1 MKSINRILIASLSI
15 AACLFLGACSDDD
28 EKAPVEFSFTALN
41 GADTSLLDEQN
52 EVIGSFELDITG
64 DWSLYSDKIWAT
76 LSLDSAGEFFNDL
89 RGREGKYTV
98 YVKVTNEARTF
109 NGSQA
114 VITLLAGDREEVVAT
129 VVRPAKSYAFGAIDA
144 EGAGIESLN
153 IGYDA
158 ESWVGFDANFDC
170 AIISYPQWMNE
181 PLATDGGYTVSVAD
195 DYQPMPQSGELLFGN
210 VDGTIRYSLPVAY
223 SGMDPKKMVIESDYS
238 PWGWYV
244 TLDGKSFSLESN
256 DPSGE
261 TVVTTV
267 EESLCFTVKC
277 LNYDCRFVMLEER
290 DGVLYTS
297 SSDDETAWVNV
308 LRGEEEKS
316 RVSVSVEPF
325 DATTTSR
332 SRSGYL
338 FAVPAALYENFMT
351 ALAANP
357 NSLEF
362 VDAHISFVLLQIT
375 QKDLEGTMGFEITDA
390 SGSAVECVAE
400 EEFYE
405 WLCSEYSITD
415 VATATLVPGERYTL
429 NTKLTP
435 ADWAKNFGLSY
446 LDGGTV
452 RISRWSVETALGE
465 DGLYR
470 ISLTVPATLDE
481 PVILRLYTP
490 QIINIKAL
498 VIRPATN

>member
-1 MKSINRILIASLSI
+1 MKNMNRILIASLSI
-15 AACLFLGACSDDD
+15 AACLFLGACTDDE
-28 EKAPVEFSFTALN
+28 EKAPVEFSFTALD
-41 GADTSLLDEQN
+41 GADTSLLDEQD
-52 EVIGSFELDITG
+52 EVIGSFELDATG

-76 LSLDSAGEFFNDL
+76 LSLDYDGEFFNDL
-89 RGREGKYTV
+89 RGNEGKYTV

-114 VITLLAGDREEVVAT
+114 VITVLAGDREEVVAT

-195 DYQPMPQSGELLFGN
+195 DCQPMPQNGELLFGN
-210 VDGTIRYSLPVAY
+210 ADGTIKYSLPVAY
-223 SGMDPKKMVIESDYS
+223 SGMDPEKIVIGSDYN

-244 TLDGKSFSLESN
+244 TLDGKSFSFESN

-267 EESLCFTVKC
+267 EGCLDFTVKC
-277 LNYDCRFVMLEER
+277 LNYDCRFIMLEEH
-290 DGVLYTS
+290 DSVLYAS

-308 LRGEEEKS
+308 LRSDEEKS

-325 DATTTSR
+325 DATTANR
-332 SRSGYL
+332 SRTGYL
-338 FAVPAALYENFMT
+338 FAVPAALYENFMA

-357 NSLEF
+357 KSLEF
-362 VDAHISFVLLQIT
+362 VDEHLSFVLLQIT
-375 QKDLEGTMGFEITDA
+375 QKDLKGTVGFEITDA
-390 SGSAVECVAE
+390 SGAAVECVAE
-400 EEFYE
+400 EEHYE

-415 VATATLVPGERYTL
+415 VTTATLVPGERYTL

-435 ADWAKNFGLSY
+435 AEWAKNFGLSY
-446 LDGGTV
+446 LDGGSV
-452 RISRWSVETALGE
+452 RISRWSLETVLGE

-470 ISLTVPATLDE
+470 VSFTVPATLDE
-481 PVILRLYTP
+481 PVIFRLYTP